1 MEFKRWPL
9 SPKSSSMVVVV
20 GRIQR
25 VMEAKKK
32 VEKQKVE
39 APRNA
44 D

>member
-1 MEFKRWPL
+1 MEFISTL
-9 SPKSSSMVVVV
+9 LNQKSSSMVVVV

-25 VMEAKKK
+25 VMEAEKK
-32 VEKQKVE
+32 VEKEKVE